1 MFIEL
6 TDHLR
11 CPAEHDE
18 AYLVL
23 LPEQMDGRMVRQGS
37 LGCPICGAVV
47 RIAEGAVVFDT
58 APPSADSTALTAEA
72 IVAFLGLGG
81 PGGYVALAGSAA
93 STITALAPLL
103 DGVHLVAVNPPAA
116 TVPDRPA
123 SLLHASRWP
132 LKSAAFRGVVVSG
145 GSAQDPEWVV
155 KAMRSVLPGRLVVV
169 EGPRVDLTGFE
180 VLAESGAVW
189 VAARR

>member
-11 CPAEHDE
+11 CPAEHAE

-23 LPEQMDGRMVRQGS
+23 LPERMDGRMVREGS

-47 RIAEGAVVFDT
+47 RVAEGIAVFDP
-58 APPSADSTALTAEA
+58 APPSADATPLTPEA
-72 IVAFLGLGG
+72 IAAFLGLGG
-81 PGGYVALAGSAA
+81 PGGYVALAGPAA
-93 STITALAPLL
+93 STIPGLVPLL

-116 TVPDRPA
+116 IAADHPA
-123 SLLHASRWP
+123 SVLRASRWP

-145 GSAQDPEWVV
+145 GSNHDPDWVP
-155 KAMRSVLPGRLVVV
+155 KAMQSALPGLRVVV
-169 EGPRVDLTGFE
+169 EGARVDLPGFE